1 LFLQALDQFQS
12 KMERTK
18 QQIKEEQNSRDENV
32 DEYLRLSSC
41 ADRQQLSRIKQVMML
56 PVMMMMMKMKMAMM
70 IIMLVMMIVTVMPM
84 ILETTFY

>member
-1 LFLQALDQFQS
+1 
-12 KMERTK
+12 MERTK

-56 PVMMMMMKMKMAMM
+56 PVMITMKMAMM

>member
-1 LFLQALDQFQS
+1 MLLSQALDQFQS

-41 ADRQQLSRIKQVMML
+41 ADRQQLSRIKQVMM
-56 PVMMMMMKMKMAMM
+56 MMMKMKMAMM
-70 IIMLVMMIVTVMPM
+70 IIMLVMMIVTVMPL

>member
-1 LFLQALDQFQS
+1 
-12 KMERTK
+12 MEKTK

-41 ADRQQLSRIKQVMML
+41 ADRQQLSRIKQVMM
-56 PVMMMMMKMKMAMM
+56 MMMKMKMAMM

>member
-1 LFLQALDQFQS
+1 
-12 KMERTK
+12 MERTK

-41 ADRQQLSRIKQVMML
+41 ADRQQLSRIKQVMRMMM
-56 PVMMMMMKMKMAMM
+56 VMMVMKMAMM
-70 IIMLVMMIVTVMPM
+70 IIMLVVLMIVTVLPM

>member
-1 LFLQALDQFQS
+1 
-12 KMERTK
+12 MERTK

-56 PVMMMMMKMKMAMM
+56 MMVMKTKMAMM
-70 IIMLVMMIVTVMPM
+70 TMMLVIMIVTVMPM
-84 ILETTFY
+84 ILEASFY

>member
-1 LFLQALDQFQS
+1 
-12 KMERTK
+12 MERTK

-41 ADRQQLSRIKQVMML
+41 ADRQQLSRIKQVMM
-56 PVMMMMMKMKMAMM
+56 MMMKMKMAMM

>member
-1 LFLQALDQFQS
+1 
-12 KMERTK
+12 MERTK

-56 PVMMMMMKMKMAMM
+56 MMVMKTKMAMM
-70 IIMLVMMIVTVMPM
+70 TIMLVIMIVTVMPM
-84 ILETTFY
+84 ILEASFY

>member
-1 LFLQALDQFQS
+1 MLLSQALDQFQS
-12 KMERTK
+12 KMEKTK

-41 ADRQQLSRIKQVMML
+41 ADRQQLSRIKQVMM
-56 PVMMMMMKMKMAMM
+56 MMMKMKMAMM

>member
-1 LFLQALDQFQS
+1 
-12 KMERTK
+12 MERTK

-56 PVMMMMMKMKMAMM
+56 AVMMTMVMKMAMKM
-70 IIMLVMMIVTVMPM
+70 IMSVIMIVTVMPM
-84 ILETTFY
+84 ILEASFY

>member
-1 LFLQALDQFQS
+1 MLLSQALDQFQS

-41 ADRQQLSRIKQVMML
+41 ADRQQLSRIKQVMM
-56 PVMMMMMKMKMAMM
+56 MMMMVMKMAMKM
-70 IIMLVMMIVTVMPM
+70 IMLVIMIVTVMPM
-84 ILETTFY
+84 ILEASFY

>member
-1 LFLQALDQFQS
+1 
-12 KMERTK
+12 MERTK

-41 ADRQQLSRIKQVMML
+41 ADRQQLSRIKQVMM
-56 PVMMMMMKMKMAMM
+56 MMMKMKMAMM
-70 IIMLVMMIVTVMPM
+70 IIMLVMMIVTVMPL

>member
-1 LFLQALDQFQS
+1 
-12 KMERTK
+12 MERTK

-56 PVMMMMMKMKMAMM
+56 PVMMMMAMKMKMAMM